1 MELLAGTGTAVLLF
15 LVVVGT
21 LAWRCRR
28 HSLTS
33 GSSTIRSKKLVEDVP
48 ICRAGEFVSL
58 CAVIV
63 SERRNILTRSV
74 STVQMGEGLEK
85 CINKN

>member
-33 GSSTIRSKKLVEDVP
+33 GSSTIRSKKLVEDVS
-48 ICRAGEFVSL
+48 ICRAGELV
-58 CAVIV
+58 
-63 SERRNILTRSV
+63 
-74 STVQMGEGLEK
+74 
-85 CINKN
+85 